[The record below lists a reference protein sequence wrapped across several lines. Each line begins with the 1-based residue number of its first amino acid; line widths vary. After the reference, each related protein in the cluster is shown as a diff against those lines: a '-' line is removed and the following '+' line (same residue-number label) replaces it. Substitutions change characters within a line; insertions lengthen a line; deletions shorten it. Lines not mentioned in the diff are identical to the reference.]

1 MKCKI
6 FAGRWYEVQDM
17 FNQWAKGKALTR
29 EVLIQTQHIYV
40 SEHPTEHYLVI
51 VVIHPDDPF
60 WDKTET
66 QPIPTVQPKTTPST
80 RMEREVTVQ

>member
-6 FAGRWYEVQDM
+6 FVGLWYEVQDM

-29 EVLIQTQHIYV
+29 EVIIHTLPNLSKLAVVDAEII
-40 SEHPTEHYLVI
+40 I
-51 VVIHPDDPF
+51 VVYHPDDPF

-66 QPIPTVQPKTTPST
+66 QPIPTIQPKTTPST
-80 RMEREVTVQ
+80 RMEREVTAQ